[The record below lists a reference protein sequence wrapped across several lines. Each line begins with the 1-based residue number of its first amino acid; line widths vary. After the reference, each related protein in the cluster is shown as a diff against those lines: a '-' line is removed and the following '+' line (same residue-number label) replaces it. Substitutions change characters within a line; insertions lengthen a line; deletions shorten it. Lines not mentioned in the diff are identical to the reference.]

1 MKKLFTFFLALSLSI
16 GVYAQTPLTEAVDF
30 TTTDHH
36 GNEIHLFDILDG
48 GQYVLIDFFYTSC
61 GPCQN
66 TITHVVDAYYALC
79 CNQHDVFFMEVSPT
93 DHNNEP
99 FYFIDT
105 WIENYGIEYPTIYL
119 SGTPDNGEDICNMYQ
134 IPSYPTM
141 VLISP
146 DREIVLQDVW
156 PISSAQT
163 IIDALAPFGIETHN
177 CDGETQEP
185 AVVFDIEREASYA
198 IDAKFTPNAAATSY
212 YVLAST
218 NAELDA
224 ETVKAEGQELTE
236 GGLHTFTELTAS
248 TEYYI
253 YGLPVGADGEL
264 GQLRS
269 EPAKTKCEATEGEAA
284 LELNVAV
291 VPGFVIADALPNS
304 ATSEYHYAFLKVEKF
319 EEYGEEYAIFQLL
332 RDGHPIC
339 GDDFWQ
345 LQTEYFEPGY
355 DYYCFGIGYN
365 ADAEL
370 GQPTYV
376 RFNLEDGVIE
386 DNEAK
391 VDIEVKVLSETSV
404 QTTATPN
411 INAVEY
417 HYNLFTVA
425 EYEELGEE
433 AITELLLE
441 DGFPLYEVDE
451 WTWEDLTPKT
461 DYYAIGVAINA
472 DGEVGSLKKVSFRT
486 ELESIAEMTTDLFT
500 VNPNPASSFVN
511 IKSDS
516 NIEAEVNI
524 YDMTGRC
531 VKNVIVSDMSNATIN
546 IEDLNQGVYFINING
561 KVEKL
566 VVE

>member
-1 MKKLFTFFLALSLSI
+1 MTKVLTFFLALSLSI
-16 GVYAQTPLTEAVDF
+16 GAFAQTPLTEAVDF

-66 TITHVVDAYYALC
+66 TIPLVVDAYYALG

-99 FYFIDT
+99 FSFIDT

-119 SGTPDNGEDICNMYQ
+119 SGTPDDGAAICDMYQ
-134 IPSYPTM
+134 ITSYPTM

-146 DREIVLQDVW
+146 DREILLQDVW
-156 PISSAQT
+156 PINSAQT
-163 IIDALAPFGIETHN
+163 IIEALAPFGIEEHS
-177 CDGETQEP
+177 CDEAQTP
-185 AVVFDIEREASYA
+185 AIVFEIEREASYA
-198 IDAKFTPNAAATSY
+198 IDAKFTPNAASASY

-236 GGLHTFTELTAS
+236 GGVHTFTELTAS

-253 YGLPVGADGEL
+253 YGLPVGADGEF
-264 GQLRS
+264 GELRS
-269 EPAKTKCEATEGEAA
+269 EPAKTKCEATAGEAA

-339 GDDFWQ
+339 GDDYWQ

-376 RFNLEDGVIE
+376 RFNLEEGVID

-391 VDIEVKVLSETSV
+391 VNIEVEVLTETSV
-404 QTTATPN
+404 RTIATPN
-411 INAVEY
+411 MHAIEY
-417 HYNLFTVA
+417 HYSLFTIA

-433 AITELLLE
+433 AVTELLLN
-441 DGFPLYEVDE
+441 DGFPLNEVDD
-451 WTWEDLTPKT
+451 WTWEELAPKT
-461 DYYAIGVAINA
+461 DYYAIGVAVNA
-472 DGEVGSLKKVSFRT
+472 DGEVGSLEKVPFRT
-486 ELESIAEMTTDLFT
+486 EVISISEIPTSSFT
-500 VNPNPASSFVN
+500 VSPNPASSYVN
-511 IKSDS
+511 IESDS
-516 NIEAEVNI
+516 DIEAEVNI

-531 VKNVIVSDMSNATIN
+531 VKSVVVSGMNVTIN
-546 IEDLNQGVYFINING
+546 VEDLNQGVYFMNING
-561 KVEKL
+561 AVEKL
-566 VVE
+566 VIE